1 MAPSSG
7 AAPTSNR
14 ASDLDSIYPGNRIV
28 SGADNR
34 FAQDPAGS
42 REAFVSIL
50 VPSNGKQTMR
60 QATVVQNMRS
70 GKFGGTIVLG
80 SQCRDTIGETHW
92 YIGILKGSGFRIRL
106 VSKGELLGSFDEEET
121 EVIMEAITTWESEP
135 CTPPN

>member
-1 MAPSSG
+1 
-7 AAPTSNR
+7 
-14 ASDLDSIYPGNRIV
+14 
-28 SGADNR
+28 
-34 FAQDPAGS
+34 
-42 REAFVSIL
+42 
-50 VPSNGKQTMR
+50 MR

-121 EVIMEAITTWESEP
+121 ELIMEAITTWESEP